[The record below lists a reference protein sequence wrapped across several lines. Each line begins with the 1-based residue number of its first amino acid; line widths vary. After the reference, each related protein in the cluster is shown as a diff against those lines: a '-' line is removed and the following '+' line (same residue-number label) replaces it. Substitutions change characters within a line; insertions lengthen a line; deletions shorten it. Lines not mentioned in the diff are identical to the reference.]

1 LVRLL
6 PELASGPLEPPPAST
21 PDAEQASVLT
31 ARAVLR
37 YLSNVGS
44 PAGTLLILDDLHQAD
59 PSAVELLGRLVQSAS
74 DVRLRILAAQREAPS
89 THAPELRSVLAR
101 LAHEQLV
108 HHVRLGPLSREE
120 AATLL
125 AQLLLGRFAPP
136 MRWRQRILDEAGGV
150 PFYLAA
156 WAQEL
161 RTEPDG
167 TADDTPWAIR
177 QSVGDRID
185 ALSPGVRPVLE
196 AMVVAG
202 GRAPAALLVAL
213 TGRPEQEL
221 LGALEGARGGGLVEE
236 DGQVY
241 RFANG
246 AVRRVV
252 EADLSSARR
261 LVLDRRLA
269 ALRRVAPFRRAVPS
283 TSKTAGLEDASELE
297 EREYHLAVLRRHQRL
312 TSVPG
317 RRASE
322 R

>member
-1 LVRLL
+1 
-6 PELASGPLEPPPAST
+6 
-21 PDAEQASVLT
+21 
-31 ARAVLR
+31 
-37 YLSNVGS
+37 
-44 PAGTLLILDDLHQAD
+44 
-59 PSAVELLGRLVQSAS
+59 
-74 DVRLRILAAQREAPS
+74 
-89 THAPELRSVLAR
+89 
-101 LAHEQLV
+101 
-108 HHVRLGPLSREE
+108 
-120 AATLL
+120 
-125 AQLLLGRFAPP
+125 

-221 LGALEGARGGGLVEE
+221 LRVLEGARGGGLVEE

-252 EADLSSARR
+252 GADLSSARR

-269 ALRRVAPFRRAVPS
+269 ALRRVAPFRRVGPG
-283 TSKTAGLEDASELE
+283 TSNTAGLEDASELE